1 MRGESAGGMSR
12 TGREIGSEY
21 RLWYTRPLIYF
32 CIPLTTVLNY
42 MRRRSEVVNWK
53 DMGMK
58 HEEKDGN
65 AGLVPHGAIV
75 VAIPISAAERRALAF
90 DRFVKQVL
98 YRRERHSPR

>member
-1 MRGESAGGMSR
+1 MWTGARCEGAKVRIRGESAGGMSR

-21 RLWYTRPLIYF
+21 RLWYSRPLIYF
-32 CIPLTTVLNY
+32 CIPLTTVVNY

-65 AGLVPHGAIV
+65 AGLVPYRSAQL
-75 VAIPISAAERRALAF
+75 SAALLRSI
-90 DRFVKQVL
+90 D
-98 YRRERHSPR
+98 S